1 MESICGADCK
11 NCEYGKNN
19 NCKGCANTKDCPLGK
34 NCFIAAYILAGGKE
48 NYEIFKKELIKEIN
62 SLNIS
67 GMPKINE
74 LYPLNG
80 SFVNLEFY
88 LPNGKKVKYLNDDEI
103 YYGTQIECIYNDDD
117 IKKCF
122 GIVANMNFIL
132 ICEYE
137 EDGKNSELLL
147 YKKR

>member
-1 MESICGADCK
+1 MESICGVNCDDCNYLK
-11 NCEYGKNN
+11 SNK
-19 NCKGCANTKDCPLGK
+19 CKGCKNTNGCPFGK
-34 NCFIAAYILAGGKE
+34 KCFIAKYIEIGGKE
-48 NYEIFKKELIKEIN
+48 YLDSFKNQLIDEIN
-62 SLNIS
+62 SINID
-67 GMPKINE
+67 GMEKISE

-103 YYGTQIECIYNDDD
+103 YYGTQIECIYNDDN

-137 EDGKNSELLL
+137 EDGKNPELLL